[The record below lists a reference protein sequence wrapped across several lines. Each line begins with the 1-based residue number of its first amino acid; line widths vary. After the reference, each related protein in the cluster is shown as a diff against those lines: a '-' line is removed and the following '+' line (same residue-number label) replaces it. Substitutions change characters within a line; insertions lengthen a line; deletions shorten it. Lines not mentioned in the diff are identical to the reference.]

1 MSPITPER
9 SYVYDAMSA
18 EPPLRVEVRP
28 GSSFELLFG
37 LSTLT
42 RRDRSGQLP
51 GWVPERL
58 DACSPEL
65 QEAVDRVGAGSAEL
79 WLHLLGLALEHP
91 SDVVAGVR
99 ALDGLELR
107 RHLLGVYVPAWQ
119 TVVGPELLEAA
130 AAGDPK
136 AAVRLLEH
144 DRYYACEASD
154 SLAQILPLS
163 AARTKQ
169 HVLAVLDLFER
180 EAFEPVADALVTE
193 LERDAAAKQRLA
205 GSVTPEELIASAAS
219 GYVYEREPELDAV
232 VLIPQLASRPWL
244 LLCQHASTRIIG
256 YPVADHA
263 TLDER
268 AVLLGRAL
276 GDETRVRMLR
286 NLAAGEATLAELA
299 DLAGIA
305 KSTAHHHLAHL
316 RAAGLVTLHG
326 NARAYWFVLRP
337 EGLADARRLLGEL
350 AAP

>member
-1 MSPITPER
+1 MSPITPEQ

-18 EPPLRVEVRP
+18 GPSLRVDVRA
-28 GSSFELLFG
+28 GASFELLFG

-42 RRDRSGQLP
+42 RQDRSAQLA

-58 DACSPEL
+58 DACSAEL
-65 QEAVDRVGAGSAEL
+65 QAAVDLVGADSAEL

-91 SDVVAGVR
+91 SGLVAAVR
-99 ALDGLELR
+99 ALDALELR
-107 RHLLGVYVPAWQ
+107 RHLVGVHVPAWQ
-119 TVVGPELLEAA
+119 TVAGRELLEAA
-130 AAGDPK
+130 AAGDQK
-136 AAVRLLEH
+136 AAARLLEH
-144 DRYYACEASD
+144 DRYYACEAHD

-169 HVLAVLDLFER
+169 RVLAVLELFER
-180 EAFEPVADALVTE
+180 EVFEPVAAALVGE

-205 GSVTPEELIASAAS
+205 ASITPEELIAAAAG

-256 YPVADHA
+256 YPVADRA
-263 TLDER
+263 TVEER
-268 AVLLGRAL
+268 AVLIGRAL

-286 NLAAGEATLAELA
+286 SLAAGDATLSELA

-326 NARAYWFVLRP
+326 NARAYWFVLRA